1 MKRYNVSGMPV
12 QFDEVLNGYWIKYDD
27 YEQSLLENNKS
38 ASRMWDSEMR
48 YKETIDGQYSEKLE
62 KQQHIIIILS
72 VACFALSAIGLFQ
85 LLMH

>member
-27 YEQSLLENNKS
+27 YEKSLLENNKS

-72 VACFALSAIGLFQ
+72 VVCFALSAIGLFQ